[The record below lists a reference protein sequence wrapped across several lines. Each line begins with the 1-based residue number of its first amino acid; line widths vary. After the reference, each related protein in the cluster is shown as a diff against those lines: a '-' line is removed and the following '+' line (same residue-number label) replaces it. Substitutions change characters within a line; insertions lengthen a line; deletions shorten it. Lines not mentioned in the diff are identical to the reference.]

1 MIFIDSNIPMY
12 LIGATHPLK
21 TTAERL
27 VERYIAGKVAMVT
40 DAEVFQEILHRY
52 TAIDRSEAIR
62 PAFDWLRAV
71 ADDVFGIDMIDVDR
85 AREIIVGKHGLS
97 ARDAIHAAVMERH
110 GVERILSFDSG
121 FDGVRGIE
129 RIYE

>member
-12 LIGATHPLK
+12 LIGAEHPLK
-21 TTAERL
+21 TAAERL
-27 VERYIAGKVAMVT
+27 VARYIAEKLSMVT

-52 TAIDRSEAIR
+52 TAIDRPNAIR

-71 ADDVFGIDMIDVDR
+71 ADDVFPIDMTDVNR
-85 AREIIVGKHGLS
+85 ASEIIAGKRRLS

-110 GVERILSFDSG
+110 GVTRILSFDSG
-121 FDGVRGIE
+121 FDSVRGIE
-129 RIYE
+129 RIWD